1 MYSMS
6 NTDSRWI
13 WYPGDFEIYHNML
26 LHSRREEKGNDYPP
40 FWHISRPEYA
50 CRFYHEYT
58 AEKELSVLIS
68 IKGKGSLK
76 TDGQFYP
83 IASNAETEVTLP
95 SGTHRIQVDILN
107 MEEFAALYMEGGLST
122 DESWLVDRHYSKC
135 VTAACEPCFGRK
147 ESPVVFPFSYA
158 DLKPVSAEMLDGGIL
173 YDFGVESFGPVTLT
187 ADDNMGK
194 VILVYGESREEAW
207 DYDDAIVREAISPF
221 NGSLVRPARA
231 FRYLYVK
238 AENGTPDVS
247 AKLEYL
253 PIEDIASFKCDDE
266 KIAPIWDMCARTF
279 HLNSREVYLDGI
291 KRDRWCWSGDAY
303 QSFMV
308 NRYLYF
314 EPSII
319 RRTIRALLGKRPYE
333 QHINTINDY
342 SAYLIISVWEY
353 YYATGDVDFVNSIAD
368 DLYALYQ
375 FIVSRLNSET
385 GYVEARAGDWI
396 FIDWANIDKEGPI
409 SAEQI
414 LLWQVY
420 RTMEKLSEVSYIPCG
435 DYKERAER
443 LKSSI
448 MRDYWDDER
457 SGFIDSFT
465 SGKKH
470 MTRHSGILAIM
481 YDFVDK
487 DKQNRIYE
495 NVLKGNIAEPIT
507 TPYFKFFEL
516 MALGKM
522 GDIVGIQDYIDSYW
536 GSMIELGA
544 TTVWE
549 QFDPCKNGTEHLE
562 MYGEKYGCSLCHAWG
577 AGPIALL
584 GSYCVGVKPTDIAYK
599 TFRVV
604 PNPGRYESF
613 EAVVPVCGGRVSVKY
628 NNGAIEVS
636 ATVSGGTLE
645 WNGMSAEI
653 PVGETIGFNSHK
665 QS

>member
-1 MYSMS
+1 
-6 NTDSRWI
+6 
-13 WYPGDFEIYHNML
+13 
-26 LHSRREEKGNDYPP
+26 
-40 FWHISRPEYA
+40 
-50 CRFYHEYT
+50 
-58 AEKELSVLIS
+58 
-68 IKGKGSLK
+68 
-76 TDGQFYP
+76 
-83 IASNAETEVTLP
+83 
-95 SGTHRIQVDILN
+95 
-107 MEEFAALYMEGGLST
+107 
-122 DESWLVDRHYSKC
+122 
-135 VTAACEPCFGRK
+135 
-147 ESPVVFPFSYA
+147 
-158 DLKPVSAEMLDGGIL
+158 
-173 YDFGVESFGPVTLT
+173 
-187 ADDNMGK
+187 
-194 VILVYGESREEAW
+194 
-207 DYDDAIVREAISPF
+207 
-221 NGSLVRPARA
+221 
-231 FRYLYVK
+231 
-238 AENGTPDVS
+238 
-247 AKLEYL
+247 
-253 PIEDIASFKCDDE
+253 
-266 KIAPIWDMCARTF
+266 MCARTF

-584 GSYCVGVKPTDIAYK
+584 GSYCVGVKPTDIAYALHLVR
-599 TFRVV
+599 TVDTNGFWSHLFVSLRSGIPYRVFMR
-604 PNPGRYESF
+604 NFTYEHSIF
-613 EAVVPVCGGRVSVKY
+613 YLDTVLCRSQAGCLLFFIMPFSARSDTPRQCLCGFPRGNCAVLQD
-628 NNGAIEVS
+628 S
-636 ATVSGGTLE
+636 AAPDRWVTL
-645 WNGMSAEI
+645 S
-653 PVGETIGFNSHK
+653 
-665 QS
+665 Q